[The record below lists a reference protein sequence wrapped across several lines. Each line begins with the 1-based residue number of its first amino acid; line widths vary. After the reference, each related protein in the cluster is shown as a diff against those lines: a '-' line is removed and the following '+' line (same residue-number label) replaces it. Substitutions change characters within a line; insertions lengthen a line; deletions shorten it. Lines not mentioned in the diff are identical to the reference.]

1 MEEKKISLPETII
14 LTMYIGLTDLIGI
27 VLVFFALDDFGII
40 DALTFPVTQLYFRM
54 KRVKGTADLV
64 FNVLEL
70 IPYVGALPLRTVGL
84 LITIYIANHPKSAI
98 GQVAQTTGGKI
109 PMVK

>member
-1 MEEKKISLPETII
+1 MDEGKKISIVETII

-27 VLVFFALDDFGII
+27 ALVLLALDDFWII
-40 DALTFPVTQLYFRM
+40 DLLTFPVTQLYFRM

-64 FNVLEL
+64 FNILEL
-70 IPYVGALPLRTVGL
+70 IPYVGGLPLRTVGL

-98 GQVAQTTGGKI
+98 GQVAQTAGAKI
-109 PMVK
+109 PKV

>member
-1 MEEKKISLPETII
+1 MDEGKKISIVETII

-27 VLVFFALDDFGII
+27 ALVLLALDDFWII
-40 DALTFPVTQLYFRM
+40 DLLTFPVTQLYFRM

-64 FNVLEL
+64 FNILEL

-84 LITIYIANHPKSAI
+84 LITIYMVNHPKSAI
-98 GQVAQTTGGKI
+98 GQVAQVAGGKI
-109 PMVK
+109 PKV